1 MAVFWHKI
9 LSRFNATSSY
19 LQKVELDLN
28 IAKNMMLSLV
38 EFFKNLRY
46 DFSETEKKSKALNSV
61 IMQEYSDVDKRR
73 ITKKLKVKR
82 KKKHYRDPIN
92 LELKLF
98 TIEAYAHITEIFEF
112 LCNLLTMDKDEIKIK
127 AQNLVKIYHKD
138 LQIDLIYELEQ
149 LIPMIK
155 SHPQG
160 FFSNLKAQEE
170 KSNFISPFKVLNWI
184 VQKQMI
190 DVFPNVYIALRIFV
204 TTNSTSTTIPIAN
217 CEAERSFSVLK
228 RIKNMYR
235 AVMLDEQLTSLT
247 RLAIESELLR
257 SIDFNNL
264 VQDFVKLKLRK
275 KILTKKTKE
284 CVFIYLF
291 VPNLY

>member
-1 MAVFWHKI
+1 MAVFWHAI

-38 EFFKNLRY
+38 KFLKNLQN
-46 DFSETEKKSKALNSV
+46 DFSGIEKKSKALSSV
-61 IMQEYSDVDKRR
+61 IMQEYSDVDKRK
-73 ITKKLKVKR
+73 ITKKLKDGE
-82 KKKHYRDPIN
+82 KKKETLSGSNKFRVETFYVIID
-92 LELKLF
+92 KLI
-98 TIEAYAHITEIFEF
+98 TEMHKRIKAYAHITEIFGF

-127 AQNLVKIYHKD
+127 TQNLVKIYHKD

-155 SHPQG
+155 LQLQG
-160 FFSNLKAQEE
+160 FFSNLKVQEE
-170 KSNFISPFKVLNWI
+170 ESNLISPFKVLNWI
-184 VQKQMI
+184 VEKQMI

-204 TTNSTSTTIPIAN
+204 TIPIAN

-235 AVMLDEQLTSLT
+235 AVMLDERLTSLT

-257 SIDFNNL
+257 SINFNDL
-264 VQDFVKLKLRK
+264 VQDFVRLKLRK
-275 KILTKKTKE
+275 KN
-284 CVFIYLF
+284 F
-291 VPNLY
+291 N